1 MKNAIHQNQK
11 QYFVT
16 RGKNHVFGTDFA
28 KRESMPGVEAEKLF
42 DAVWESEIR
51 PRIQNGSPVDAD
63 DVRRRVPEANQR
75 YVNAGSEHREFR
87 LSGSLWIAQMTDG
100 DNDQLWI
107 VPNKAYDTRSI
118 TATFKTQDQKDSFD
132 RLATQH
138 GFEPQEYAR
147 RILTTHISIYQA
159 EE

>member
-1 MKNAIHQNQK
+1 
-11 QYFVT
+11 
-16 RGKNHVFGTDFA
+16 
-28 KRESMPGVEAEKLF
+28 
-42 DAVWESEIR
+42 
-51 PRIQNGSPVDAD
+51 
-63 DVRRRVPEANQR
+63 
-75 YVNAGSEHREFR
+75 
-87 LSGSLWIAQMTDG
+87 MTDG